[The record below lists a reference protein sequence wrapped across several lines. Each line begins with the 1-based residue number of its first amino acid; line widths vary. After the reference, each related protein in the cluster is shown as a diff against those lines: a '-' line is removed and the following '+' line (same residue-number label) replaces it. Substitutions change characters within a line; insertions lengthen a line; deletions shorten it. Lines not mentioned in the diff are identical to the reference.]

1 MMRTGL
7 WMLGAATLLAWT
19 TASAEPP
26 AAPTGAGA
34 GSGGAAI
41 RGDTGR
47 APAANDAVYDP
58 AGKRDPFRPPRA
70 NQTTL
75 AGEARTPLQRYDI
88 GQLRLVAVIYDA
100 SQPRA
105 VVEDDAGLGYI
116 VRVGTPIGANG
127 GAVKA
132 IERGKLRVEEE
143 SVDFYGDRQASEVIM
158 ELATDEGRKQR

>member
-7 WMLGAATLLAWT
+7 WMLGAASLLAWT

-26 AAPTGAGA
+26 AAPPAPGATP
-34 GSGGAAI
+34 I

-70 NQTTL
+70 NQTSL

-88 GQLRLVAVIYDA
+88 GQLRLVAVIYEA

-127 GAVKA
+127 GSVKA

-143 SVDFYGDRQASEVIM
+143 SIDFYGDRQASEVVM
-158 ELATDEGRKQR
+158 ELATDEGRKR

>member
-26 AAPTGAGA
+26 AAPPAP
-34 GSGGAAI
+34 GAAPI

-70 NQTTL
+70 NQTSL

-88 GQLRLVAVIYDA
+88 GQLRLVAVIYEA

-116 VRVGTPIGANG
+116 VHVGTPIGANG

-143 SVDFYGDRQASEVIM
+143 SIDFYGDRQTSEVVM
-158 ELATDEGRKQR
+158 ELATDERGKR

>member
-1 MMRTGL
+1 MMRTGV
-7 WMLGAATLLAWT
+7 WVLGAATLLAAT
-19 TASAEPP
+19 TAAAEPP
-26 AAPTGAGA
+26 AGPPTGPVTAPV
-34 GSGGAAI
+34 

-47 APAANDAVYDP
+47 APAASDAVYDP
-58 AGKRDPFRPPRA
+58 TGKRDPFRPPRA
-70 NQTTL
+70 NNTTL

-100 SQPRA
+100 QVPRA

-132 IERGKLRVEEE
+132 IERGKMRVEEE
-143 SVDFYGDRQASEVIM
+143 SIDFYGDRQSSEVIM
-158 ELATDEGRKQR
+158 ELATDERGKR

>member
-1 MMRTGL
+1 
-7 WMLGAATLLAWT
+7 MLGAATLLAWT

-26 AAPTGAGA
+26 AAPPTGPVTAPV
-34 GSGGAAI
+34 

-58 AGKRDPFRPPRA
+58 TGKRDPFRPPRS

-100 SQPRA
+100 STPRA

-116 VRVGTPIGANG
+116 VRVGTPIGANN

-132 IERGKLRVEEE
+132 IERGKVRVEEE
-143 SVDFYGDRQASEVIM
+143 SIDFYGDRQTSEVVM
-158 ELATDEGRKQR
+158 ELATDERGKR

>member
-26 AAPTGAGA
+26 AAP
-34 GSGGAAI
+34 SGPAAAPI

-47 APAANDAVYDP
+47 APGANDAVYDP
-58 AGKRDPFRPPRA
+58 IGKRDPFRPPRA

-100 SQPRA
+100 SAPRA

-132 IERGKLRVEEE
+132 IERGKVRVEEE
-143 SVDFYGDRQASEVIM
+143 SIDFYGDRQASEVVM
-158 ELATDEGRKQR
+158 ELATDEGRKR

>member
-7 WMLGAATLLAWT
+7 WMLGAVTLLAST
-19 TASAEPP
+19 TVSAEPP
-26 AAPTGAGA
+26 AAPPAPGA
-34 GSGGAAI
+34 GSGAAAI

-47 APAANDAVYDP
+47 APAANDAAYDP
-58 AGKRDPFRPPRA
+58 IGKRDPFRPPRA

-88 GQLRLVAVIYDA
+88 GQLRLVAVIYEA
-100 SQPRA
+100 SAPRA

-127 GAVKA
+127 GEVKA

-143 SVDFYGDRQASEVIM
+143 SIDFYGDRQTSEVVM
-158 ELATDEGRKQR
+158 ELATDERGKR